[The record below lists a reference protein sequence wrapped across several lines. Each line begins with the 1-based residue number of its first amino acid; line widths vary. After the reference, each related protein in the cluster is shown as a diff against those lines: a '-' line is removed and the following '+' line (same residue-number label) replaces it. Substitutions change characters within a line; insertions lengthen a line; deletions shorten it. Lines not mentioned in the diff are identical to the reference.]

1 MPLFRSALLL
11 AVAIAT
17 SPVIAAAP
25 PLSVDTRVKVGHVGA
40 DFHIRV
46 HVEPHEANRTVCLH
60 ADLNTFPDVFK
71 ACWNADGLQ
80 GTKTTWRWLKD
91 CEAGKWEVYATVDRI
106 DGKTLSSPR
115 MLLTVYGPG
124 YDEPDPFPEP

>member
-1 MPLFRSALLL
+1 
-11 AVAIAT
+11 
-17 SPVIAAAP
+17 
-25 PLSVDTRVKVGHVGA
+25 
-40 DFHIRV
+40 
-46 HVEPHEANRTVCLH
+46 
-60 ADLNTFPDVFK
+60 
-71 ACWNADGLQ
+71 
-80 GTKTTWRWLKD
+80 LKD